1 MTGEPDN
8 FAPAETDNAQ
18 PISETDNLE
27 TLDFYDPEED
37 NVETEI
43 VTGTDDETQEAETEV
58 QEVSETEVEADP
70 TAEES
75 EQTTEAKLDAL
86 VTLDDGTQKSVKDLI
101 AGNMM
106 QADYTR
112 GKQDVANRRAAVDA
126 ESQRIQGISEAL
138 VEHLTN
144 MVPSEPDPQLAL
156 TDPNAYTA
164 QRAQYD
170 AAMATVQKLIETGS
184 QAKEAS
190 TSLSEAD
197 HKAKIT
203 EENRMLALAL
213 PQTATREGRQEFFSD
228 VASVAEKV
236 GFSREDAQSI
246 DDHRIFVLAHWAKKG
261 MDAEAARTTAQEKVK
276 NAPTASV
283 RKPGQAARQ
292 ANQNLAAMRKLEKTG
307 SIQDALAVD
316 FD

>member
-1 MTGEPDN
+1 MNGEPDN
-8 FAPAETDNAQ
+8 SLRETDNAD

-27 TLDFYDPEED
+27 SLDFYDPEED
-37 NVETEI
+37 NVEPETE
-43 VTGTDDETQEAETEV
+43 VRTDDETQEAEAEV
-58 QEVSETEVEADP
+58 QEVPEVEAEADP
-70 TAEES
+70 TEEES

-86 VTLDDGTQKSVKDLI
+86 VTLDDGTQKSVQDLI

-112 GKQDVANRRAAVDA
+112 GKQDIANRREAVEA

-138 VEHLTN
+138 VEHLTT

-156 TDPNAYTA
+156 TNPNAYTA

-184 QAKEAS
+184 QAKESVS
-190 TSLSEAD
+190 TLSEAD
-197 HKAKIT
+197 HKARIT
-203 EENRMLALAL
+203 EENRMLAMAL
-213 PQTATREGRQEFFSD
+213 PQTATADGRKEFFSD
-228 VASVAEKV
+228 VASVAEKI

-246 DDHRIFVLAHWAKKG
+246 DDHRIFLMAHWAKKG

-276 NAPTASV
+276 AAPTASV

-292 ANQNLAAMRKLEKTG
+292 ANKNEAAMRKLEKTG
-307 SIQDALAVD
+307 SLADALAVD
-316 FD
+316 FE